1 MRNYSTYYEKDPPS
15 PSELIFWSSTCT
27 QNRSFVLAS
36 RLGTRD
42 GAGFE
47 VDCQGSDKVTL
58 RRLRNAA
65 ENFPTEALL
74 AGFAPNPWLDP
85 VEHYQQRYYYDNN
98 LLHHKI
104 CLGWS
109 SSVSHEWQFRDRDG
123 THLGPL
129 VLYCHVVDGFSQY
142 YHNNNII
149 QQLHIHHSQQ
159 CAGKLGEFDESIV
172 ESSVLSSR
180 ILESKIARRSRG
192 LVASSRKSLETVP
205 CVVCSTIVSIARS
218 CLEGTGT
225 TTGHF
230 GRHAPM
236 GTELLENEYGRW
248 VC

>member
-1 MRNYSTYYEKDPPS
+1 M
-15 PSELIFWSSTCT
+15 
-27 QNRSFVLAS
+27 
-36 RLGTRD
+36 
-42 GAGFE
+42 
-47 VDCQGSDKVTL
+47 DCQGSDKVTL

-104 CLGWS
+104 GLGWS
-109 SSVSHEWQFRDRDG
+109 SSVSHGWRSPNPDG

-129 VLYCHVVDGFSQY
+129 VLHCHVVDGFSQEF
-142 YHNNNII
+142 YHNII
-149 QQLHIHHSQQ
+149 IEQQHIHHSQQ
-159 CAGKLGEFDESIV
+159 CTGKLGEFDESII
-172 ESSVLSSR
+172 ESSVLSSG

-218 CLEGTGT
+218 CLGGTGT
-225 TTGHF
+225 TTRHF
-230 GRHAPM
+230 GRHFAV